1 MISQPPSSQS
11 FVWCGALQSAWSQR
25 LLHRLLS
32 DGWAGQLDETRLESS
47 GFSPSGLSNFVSHL
61 TDAER
66 AQLGWVAPQHQ
77 CQKAETPDDSVKTPS
92 STTAALLFWEIPCA
106 QDSDLRTQSSA
117 AWSELFAAF
126 AQLVS
131 LLRSWEP
138 PSPAL
143 PTRQEEAIR
152 HVFLLWPEQA
162 TAQQSQEPW
171 PTLVERW
178 SRLLAEQWALTLEQ
192 HNVCFLSLPSGI
204 DIHVAIEKINARSS
218 TLPLSAQADASSSAK
233 ETQKMQRL
241 HAHIHR
247 ILGALRGLLL
257 HFRAIQNHI
266 ERFGFLRRQR
276 LAQRFYKLSGLRLL
290 DWETQIHRMI
300 TGWSHL
306 LQVHDTRLLPS
317 FMRDRLQADQ
327 KIAQRLRQLLSS
339 LLHFPQEQDAPQKDI
354 LTALHQDRDA
364 LFSTIQRFLRD
375 LDQIDTLWKE
385 YALAA

>member
-25 LLHRLLS
+25 LLRRLLS
-32 DGWAGQLDETRLESS
+32 DGWAGNFYETRLEAS
-47 GFSPSGLSNFVSHL
+47 GFSPSGLSNFTSHL

-66 AQLGWVAPQHQ
+66 AQLGFVAPQHHYPQ
-77 CQKAETPDDSVKTPS
+77 AETPDASAKMPLL
-92 STTAALLFWEIPCA
+92 TTEAVLFWEIPCA
-106 QDSDLRTQSSA
+106 QASDLRTQPNEV
-117 AWSELFAAF
+117 WSQLFAAF
-126 AQLVS
+126 AQIVS
-131 LLRSWEP
+131 LLQVWEP
-138 PSPAL
+138 AL
-143 PTRQEEAIR
+143 SATSTQQEETTR

-162 TAQQSQEPW
+162 TAEQPQEPW

-178 SRLLAEQWALTLEQ
+178 SRILAEQWALTLEQ

-204 DIHVAIEKINARSS
+204 DINVAIEKINARSS
-218 TLPLSAQADASSSAK
+218 ALPLSAQTDASSSSK

-306 LQVHDTRLLPS
+306 LQVHNIRLLPS

-327 KIAQRLRQLLSS
+327 KIAQRLQQLLTS

-354 LTALHQDRDA
+354 LAALHQDRDA
-364 LFSTIQRFLRD
+364 LFATIQRFLQD
-375 LDQIDTLWKE
+375 LAHIDTLWKE